1 MIECNV
7 VPKKLKQISRKAYT
21 QALYAVNTDLELCQH
36 SADKIISKYADRLW
50 DRFQV
55 RWIPTYNE
63 KLRRNKNATRK
74 CKAMS
79 AYTLRISNRAE
90 RRGYHSIQDVITN
103 VRRYS

>member
-7 VPKKLKQISRKAYT
+7 VPQKLKMVSRKAYT

-50 DRFQV
+50 DRFQI

-63 KLRRNKNATRK
+63 KLRKNKNATRK
-74 CKAMS
+74 CKAMGE
-79 AYTLRISNRAE
+79 YTLRSARGGH

-103 VRRYS
+103 VRKYS

>member
-7 VPKKLKQISRKAYT
+7 VPQKLKMVSRKAYT

-50 DRFQV
+50 DRFQI

-63 KLRRNKNATRK
+63 KLRKNKNATRK
-74 CKAMS
+74 CKAMGE
-79 AYTLRISNRAE
+79 YTLRSARGGH

>member
-1 MIECNV
+1 MIERNV

-50 DRFQV
+50 DRFQI

-63 KLRRNKNATRK
+63 KLRKNKNATRK
-74 CKAMS
+74 CKAMGE
-79 AYTLRISNRAE
+79 YTLRSARGGH

-103 VRRYS
+103 VRKYS